1 MERWQGTHEHS
12 VLLVPGEHFGMPG
25 HLRFGYG
32 TELGQLE
39 QALAE
44 SERGLRRMFAD

>member
-1 MERWQGTHEHS
+1 VN

-32 TELGQLE
+32 NRPDDLRAALDELRPFMDGVK
-39 QALAE
+39 
-44 SERGLRRMFAD
+44 RGT